1 MCVGVRVCATV
12 CVYAC
17 GCVCV
22 CSKYSLSL
30 TGEAIAFA
38 IFRYAALWPYRDRVM
53 GVEGK

>member
-1 MCVGVRVCATV
+1 MCVGVRVCTTV